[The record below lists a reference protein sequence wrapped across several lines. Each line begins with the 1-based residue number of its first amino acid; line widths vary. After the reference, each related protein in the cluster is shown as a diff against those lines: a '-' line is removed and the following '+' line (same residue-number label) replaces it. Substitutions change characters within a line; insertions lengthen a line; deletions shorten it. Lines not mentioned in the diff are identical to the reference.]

1 MTNAGHGDDRVELRG
16 LRVMALCGVLPEER
30 TRRQPFEIDV
40 DVFVDL
46 SRAGASDALGDT
58 VDYGSLCERID
69 KLALDE
75 QYSLLERFAARVAE
89 VVLATPLVAAVTV
102 NVRKLRPPVPQH
114 LSTSGVCIHRAKS

>member
-1 MTNAGHGDDRVELRG
+1 MTNATHGDDRVELRG

-46 SRAGASDALGDT
+46 SRAGATDALDDT
-58 VDYGSLCERID
+58 VDYGSLCERIVA
-69 KLALDE
+69 LALDE
-75 QYSLLERFAARVAE
+75 QYSLLERFATRVAE